1 MCVVSFL
8 HLLQYMV
15 AVPLIFG
22 NLEPQMYNDDFAA
35 DPRIDELR
43 AKTWC
48 EEDPRYTTEYM
59 EPEKRSI
66 GNHVVVE
73 FNDGSKI
80 EYGLDYVSLARRGGM
95 SSQSNGKLILLFRQQ
110 SPSATPVAARR
121 PFRSSR
127 PSSRSTSTR
136 TLTTTRR
143 SSSSTSRW
151 TTLLSQRCRSTTS
164 LTSGSRPK
172 KLAQISRRTYL

>member
-80 EYGLDYVSLARRGGM
+80 EYGLDYVSLARRGGHELAKQWEADT
-95 SSQSNGKLILLFRQQ
+95 SFPTTK
-110 SPSATPVAARR
+110 PVGHARR
-121 PFRSSR
+121 REEAIPLIQAKLKKHLDAHFDDNKKKQLLD
-127 PSSRSTSTR
+127 
-136 TLTTTRR
+136 LTMDHAA
-143 SSSSTSRW
+143 
-151 TTLLSQRCRSTTS
+151 
-164 LTSGSRPK
+164 LTKMPVHDFIDLWVK
-172 KLAQISRRTYL
+172 A